1 MTKEIENNKKDY
13 RIGFIFFVSIIVF
26 SIILISIY
34 CYYFVWTEKI
44 TTIERKDFGY
54 CDNTILEYPKNA
66 NILCSKG
73 NMVQEYFDKKV
84 IYSCLNMG
92 EATCLIEQTKREWK

>member
-1 MTKEIENNKKDY
+1 MNPPQDKNNFKMN
-13 RIGFIFFVSIIVF
+13 FIFFVAILVF
-26 SIILISIY
+26 GIILISAY

-73 NMVQEYFDKKV
+73 NMVQEYYDIKK
-84 IYSCLNMG
+84 IYACLNMG
-92 EATCLIEQTKREWK
+92 EATCLIEQTKREWRK